1 MWQDFFCGKA
11 NGFSQAA
18 LVGDLQSVM
27 RFLERGIDVNVT
39 DSVSCTSLIEFLVLL
54 DYFSMFLFSSNQ

>member
-1 MWQDFFCGKA
+1 MWHDFFCGKA

-27 RFLERGIDVNVT
+27 RFLERGIDVNIT
-39 DSVSCTSLIEFLVLL
+39 DSVS
-54 DYFSMFLFSSNQ
+54 FSAFVVFFSAVIAMKRQQP